1 MSRAT
6 PILGTLVYCV
16 RDQQALMLYR
26 HKEPNLGLWVAP
38 GGKVEHGESPQ
49 ECARRELREETG
61 LTAHTLTFRG
71 LVTEVSP
78 RPDWHWMLFIYVT
91 HDFSGTVQADEREGR
106 LRWVPI
112 EQIATLPLPQADRIF
127 TPRVLAT
134 TTSFYEAKYIYDD
147 ALNLVEV
154 IEYDE

>member
-16 RDQQALMLYR
+16 RDGQVLMLYR

-38 GGKVEHGESPQ
+38 GGKVEHGEAPL

-61 LTAHTLTFRG
+61 LVAHSLTFRG

-78 RPDWHWMLFIYVT
+78 RPDWHWMLFIYLT
-91 HDFSGTVQADEREGR
+91 RSFSGTVQADEREGR
-106 LRWVPI
+106 LHWVPI
-112 EQIATLPLPQADRIF
+112 EEIANLPLPQADRIF
-127 TPRVLAT
+127 TPRVLDT
-134 TTSFYEAKYIYDD
+134 TTPFYEAKYIYDD
-147 ALNLVEV
+147 DLTLVEV
-154 IEYDE
+154 IEYEQ